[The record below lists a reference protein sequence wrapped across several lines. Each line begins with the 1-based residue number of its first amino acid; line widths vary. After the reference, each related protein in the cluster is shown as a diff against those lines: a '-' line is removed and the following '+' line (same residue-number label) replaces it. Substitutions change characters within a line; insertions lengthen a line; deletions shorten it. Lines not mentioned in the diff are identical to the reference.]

1 MKSNRSIVKYIE
13 IFLDVVAMFIS
24 YLLANYIKFG
34 YFRTGLINRTEHY
47 LTLFLLEFAAYVV
60 VRIAVFKNDNLINH
74 SLGQEIYSVL
84 KMYVYI
90 IVITAGVIYFGKM
103 GELYSRI
110 QILITFIISPCL
122 TIIIRTFLKRII
134 TKEYHRSGAN
144 EKIMLVT
151 TSTQVFDII
160 KR

>member
-1 MKSNRSIVKYIE
+1 M
-13 IFLDVVAMFIS
+13 
-24 YLLANYIKFG
+24 
-34 YFRTGLINRTEHY
+34 
-47 LTLFLLEFAAYVV
+47 V

-122 TIIIRTFLKRII
+122 TIIIRTVLKELLQRSI
-134 TKEYHRSGAN
+134 TGQAQTKNNASYNINTG
-144 EKIMLVT
+144 I
-151 TSTQVFDII
+151 
-160 KR
+160 